1 MPQVRAL
8 DPEAWEIAGRPAAK
22 VHLHLFNQHCE
33 SPIPRNLTATAR
45 LGRSRDGLYEPA
57 LADSERE
64 AVADLLQYLEN
75 VGSLHMGDGHM
86 LNKVP
91 ER

>member
-1 MPQVRAL
+1 MGNCGSSCCKGSSFQPN
-8 DPEAWEIAGRPAAK
+8 IANL
-22 VHLHLFNQHCE
+22 V
-33 SPIPRNLTATAR
+33 SPPNLTATAR

-75 VGSLHMGDGHM
+75 VGSLHMGDRHM
-86 LNKVP
+86 LNTVP